1 MRRKTGLIIG
11 AIAVTLLI
19 GAGVV
24 IAIVAEAPTVT
35 GTPTT
40 AVEPAKS
47 DEDQVREVVDQFEQA
62 WNDENYD
69 TLIDLFC
76 EDMRADPDFDR
87 SAMRDVR
94 RTGGELRL
102 KIASLDIDGETAT
115 ATILN
120 RGEDPDDIAFVREGG
135 DWKWCEA

>member
-1 MRRKTGLIIG
+1 MRRKTGVIIA
-11 AIAVTLLI
+11 AIAATLLI

-24 IAIVAEAPTVT
+24 IAIVAGPPTVT

-40 AVEPAKS
+40 AIEPAKS
-47 DEDQVREVVDQFEQA
+47 DEDQVRDVVDQFEQA

-76 EDMRADPDFDR
+76 EDMRADPEFDR

-102 KIASLDIDGETAT
+102 KIATLDVDGETAT